1 MTKDQK
7 IKFEALKYAAS
18 LGHSISMLQEIS
30 APFTLKEAQAQPP
43 MPKRPWS
50 PITEQERASFD
61 AANPKTKKE
70 WNELF
75 NSIDAKR

>member
-7 IKFEALKYAAS
+7 IKFEALKYAYS
-18 LGHSISMLQEIS
+18 RGYGRMLREETF
-30 APFTLKEAQAQPP
+30 AKEAKAQPP